1 MPHKLLTDETF
12 RTQMEILNKNL
23 SRLTGYVNG
32 ADITTFAQVSE
43 YVREGI
49 ASTLFSVG
57 DQFETEKVKN
67 ITATVG
73 NSSGITAATVDMPKF
88 IEKLGIVKSGVFE
101 LTFNGAAWHTND
113 FDAVSLA
120 EYGITTTG
128 IPAENDKIA
137 ITITTSV
144 LPFDILDFDKYNP
157 KSTIKNCI
165 VLGMHDIVTY
175 GSIQFSASQLLYY
188 AQDGLPAGKYKL
200 TLDHG
205 AFNGSTA
212 EDGTYMFTLT
222 KAIPA
227 GGGFRHSKIGVYDA
241 SYSKDRVV
249 SGTFATYGVQPER
262 AEVESG
268 IATALWDGSD
278 CIDLGT
284 FADNNRAYYEEDA
297 SIVVGGT
304 TYKGKRNV
312 CGRQAYG
319 TNRWRD
325 SVYRQWLNSDAPAVA
340 SGSSAVSNW
349 WKPATVF
356 DRVPSGAKLA
366 GFLYGMDPDFVKAL
380 GEVEVKTA
388 LHQVDKVDGATFD
401 ITLDKIFLQSRKDIF
416 GSDEFSG
423 VSEGEQLEY
432 WKGAEN
438 ADRIK
443 YWNNTP
449 SYWWMRTPY
458 STFAGYVRRVDA
470 SGVLSY
476 NCASDSYGV
485 VPACCICSKQTITNG

>member
-12 RTQMEILNKNL
+12 SKEMAILNKNIA
-23 SRLTGYVNG
+23 RLTGYVNG
-32 ADITTFAQVSE
+32 ADIASFAQVGE

-49 ASTLFSVG
+49 APTLFSVG
-57 DQFETEKVKN
+57 DQFETEKVKT
-67 ITATVG
+67 ITASVG

-88 IEKLGIVKSGVFE
+88 IAKLGIVKSGVFE

-120 EYGITTTG
+120 DYGITTTG
-128 IPAENDKIA
+128 TPAENDKIA

-144 LPFDILDFDKYNP
+144 LPFDVLDFDKYNP
-157 KSTIKNCI
+157 KATIKNCI
-165 VLGMHDIVTY
+165 VLGAHDIVEKDR
-175 GSIQFSASQLLYY
+175 IPFSASQLLFY

-205 AFNGSTA
+205 GYNGATA

-222 KAIPA
+222 NAIPA
-227 GGGFRHSKIGVYDA
+227 GGGFRHSKMGVYDA
-241 SYSKDRVV
+241 SLSKERVV
-249 SGTFATYGVQPER
+249 SGTFTTYGVQPER
-262 AEVESG
+262 AEVETG

-284 FADNNRAYYEEDA
+284 FADNNRAYYEEEA
-297 SIVVGGT
+297 SIVIGGT

-312 CGRQAYG
+312 CGRNAYG
-319 TNRWRD
+319 SNRWRD

-356 DRVPSGAKLA
+356 DRVPGGSKLA

-388 LHQVDKVDGATFD
+388 LHRVDAIDGATFD
-401 ITLDKIFLQSRKDIF
+401 ITYDKIFLQSQKDVF
-416 GSDEFSG
+416 GSSDFAG

-432 WKGAEN
+432 WKGVAN

-443 YWNNTP
+443 YFNNTAA
-449 SYWWMRTPY
+449 YWWLRTPTSSY
-458 STFAGYVRRVDA
+458 AGYVRNVRTA
-470 SGVLSY
+470 GVLYDNYAYY
-476 NCASDSYGV
+476 NFGV
-485 VPACCICSKQTITNG
+485 VPACCICAKQTITNG

>member
-128 IPAENDKIA
+128 TPAENDKIA

-188 AQDGLPAGKYKL
+188 AQDGYP
-200 TLDHG
+200 
-205 AFNGSTA
+205 
-212 EDGTYMFTLT
+212 
-222 KAIPA
+222 
-227 GGGFRHSKIGVYDA
+227 
-241 SYSKDRVV
+241 
-249 SGTFATYGVQPER
+249 
-262 AEVESG
+262 
-268 IATALWDGSD
+268 
-278 CIDLGT
+278 
-284 FADNNRAYYEEDA
+284 
-297 SIVVGGT
+297 
-304 TYKGKRNV
+304 
-312 CGRQAYG
+312 
-319 TNRWRD
+319 
-325 SVYRQWLNSDAPAVA
+325 
-340 SGSSAVSNW
+340 
-349 WKPATVF
+349 
-356 DRVPSGAKLA
+356 LA
-366 GFLYGMDPDFVKAL
+366 NINL
-380 GEVEVKTA
+380 
-388 LHQVDKVDGATFD
+388 
-401 ITLDKIFLQSRKDIF
+401 R
-416 GSDEFSG
+416 
-423 VSEGEQLEY
+423 
-432 WKGAEN
+432 
-438 ADRIK
+438 
-443 YWNNTP
+443 
-449 SYWWMRTPY
+449 
-458 STFAGYVRRVDA
+458 
-470 SGVLSY
+470 
-476 NCASDSYGV
+476 
-485 VPACCICSKQTITNG
+485 

>member
-88 IEKLGIVKSGVFE
+88 IEKLGIVKSGVFG

-113 FDAVSLA
+113 FDAVSLD

-128 IPAENDKIA
+128 TPAENDKIA

-241 SYSKDRVV
+241 SYSKDRVN
-249 SGTFATYGVQPER
+249 
-262 AEVESG
+262 
-268 IATALWDGSD
+268 I
-278 CIDLGT
+278 
-284 FADNNRAYYEEDA
+284 N
-297 SIVVGGT
+297 
-304 TYKGKRNV
+304 
-312 CGRQAYG
+312 
-319 TNRWRD
+319 
-325 SVYRQWLNSDAPAVA
+325 
-340 SGSSAVSNW
+340 
-349 WKPATVF
+349 
-356 DRVPSGAKLA
+356 
-366 GFLYGMDPDFVKAL
+366 
-380 GEVEVKTA
+380 
-388 LHQVDKVDGATFD
+388 
-401 ITLDKIFLQSRKDIF
+401 
-416 GSDEFSG
+416 
-423 VSEGEQLEY
+423 
-432 WKGAEN
+432 
-438 ADRIK
+438 
-443 YWNNTP
+443 
-449 SYWWMRTPY
+449 
-458 STFAGYVRRVDA
+458 
-470 SGVLSY
+470 
-476 NCASDSYGV
+476 
-485 VPACCICSKQTITNG
+485 